1 VIALAAGVL
10 TQSLARHL
18 KIPGIVLLLGVG
30 VLLGPDVAGII
41 LPETLGSVLHVIV
54 GLAVAVILFE
64 GGMSL
69 NISRLR
75 RQSRPIRML
84 VTTGVIITA
93 AGGALAA
100 RLFLGWAWQMS
111 ILFGTLVVVTGP
123 TVIQPL
129 LRRIKVK
136 KNVHTILEA
145 EAVFIDAVGAT
156 LAVVVLG
163 IVINPSGTS
172 FSAGLFLFLQKMGA
186 GALLGILGGVT
197 IAGMLKMRR
206 AVPEGLENI
215 FALSMVLAL
224 YQVSHSLYA
233 ESGIVAVTVA
243 GLMVGNVKTKA
254 LPVLKEFKEQL
265 TVMFVGLLF
274 VLLAADVRIEEV
286 GSLGWGGV
294 ATVLLL
300 MFVVRPLNVAISTVG
315 SKMTIK
321 EKLFLSWLAP
331 RGIVAAAVVS
341 LFAHELTVEGI
352 PGGRELRALVFLV
365 IAMTVVVQGL
375 GGGAVARLLGIRR
388 KEDNGF
394 IILGANDLGIALG
407 SALRS
412 TGEDVVF
419 IDASPHASKKAEDAG
434 FRTIFGNVLEE
445 GPLLLAEAESRA
457 ACIAITPNEE
467 VNLLFASKVIHD
479 HGVRHVQVAIRIEET
494 GITAEMVIG
503 RGASLLFGSAT
514 DIDHWSHRLSRSS
527 VSVEVWEWSPGEPPA
542 QSGEEMTA
550 SLAAEGDG
558 ILLPMAYLRGEQ
570 ISAVDNRWKPGP
582 GDRVHF
588 AIMQEGRETAVSLLS
603 RFGWELM
610 FFQGES
616 NSVG

>member
-1 VIALAAGVL
+1 MIALAAGVL

-18 KIPGIVLLLGVG
+18 KIPGIVLLLGAG

-41 LPETLGSVLHVIV
+41 LPETLGSVLNVIV

-64 GGMSL
+64 GGMNL

-84 VTTGVIITA
+84 VTAGVIITA
-93 AGGALAA
+93 AGGALAS
-100 RLFLGWAWQMS
+100 RLFLGWGWRMS
-111 ILFGTLVVVTGP
+111 ILFGTLIVVTGP

-136 KNVHTILEA
+136 KNVRTVLEA

-156 LAVVVLG
+156 LAVVALG
-163 IVINPSGTS
+163 IVINPAGAS
-172 FSAGLFLFLQKMGA
+172 FSAGLLLFLQKMGA
-186 GALLGILGGVT
+186 GALLGILGGAT
-197 IAGMLKMRR
+197 IAGLLKMPR
-206 AVPEGLENI
+206 AVPAGLENI
-215 FALSMVLAL
+215 FALSLVLAL
-224 YQVSHSLYA
+224 YQISHSLYT

-243 GLMVGNVKTKA
+243 GLIVGNVEIKA
-254 LPVLKEFKEQL
+254 LPVLREFKEQL

-286 GSLGWGGV
+286 GNLGWGGIV
-294 ATVLLL
+294 TVLLL
-300 MFVVRPLNVAISTVG
+300 MFAVRPLNVVISTAG
-315 SKMTIK
+315 SKMTVK

-341 LFAHELTVEGI
+341 LFAQELTAEGI

-365 IAMTVVVQGL
+365 IAVTVVVQGL
-375 GGGAVARLLGIRR
+375 GGGTVARLLGIRR

-394 IILGANDLGIALG
+394 IILGANDLGLALG
-407 SALRS
+407 SALGS
-412 TGEDVVF
+412 TGEEVIF
-419 IDASPHASKKAEDAG
+419 IDASPHASHKAEDAG

-445 GPLLLAEAESRA
+445 GPLLLAEADSRT

-467 VNLLFASKVIHD
+467 VNLLFASKAIQD
-479 HGVRHVQVAIRIEET
+479 HGVGIVHVALRVEET
-494 GITAEMVIG
+494 GVTAGMVSG

-514 DIDHWSHRLSRSS
+514 DIDHWSHRLGRSS

-542 QSGEEMTA
+542 QSGEEMAA
-550 SLAAEGDG
+550 SLTAEGAG
-558 ILLPMAYLRGEQ
+558 ILLPMAYVRSEQ
-570 ISAVDNRWKPGP
+570 ISAVDDRWKPRP
-582 GDRVHF
+582 GDHVHF
-588 AIMQEGRETAVSLLS
+588 AIMQEGREAAISLLS
-603 RFGWELM
+603 RFGWKSI
-610 FFQGES
+610 QCPSG
-616 NSVG
+616 